1 MSHPLDQ
8 GSGGV
13 QSSSSRSQVSKKKTA
28 ALDDDSTGTDTQC
41 PAIKDLDLAPSVDG
55 GNVPDDPSVEDSV
68 SLNRPAVVFDDVS
81 TGQTGIHDNPFAA
94 AGNDDEARIDNRKT
108 KLIENV
114 SEVII
119 SRVFE
124 EDFDECPE
132 SGSFEKRGEGEGEMA
147 EAPSEG
153 QDDSEVPAQIDES
166 DDEDE
171 FPGLC
176 AYEKLRERNIRERK
190 EFLKDVMEEIDD
202 AKQHMYDNA
211 PKKRKADDDKL
222 TKPKRRRIKEVEPVE
237 VRRSKRAK
245 KPVSYVDDEDCDG
258 TGRNVKPSVLPNPR
272 PSKKHEEPLSSP
284 PEDQG
289 CSSRSLRPRKP
300 VCYTEFPE
308 PDTDSYIWC
317 SGCDRME
324 YHGCET
330 HVTLFGDNNMF
341 NLQVGKSAIKARNA
355 GQGIFNRGDDVIP
368 EGTLFG
374 PYTGTFIP
382 ITDYEQL
389 EKEGKE
395 SGNAWEVK
403 DKDGKR
409 VVGYVDPGINPDP
422 STHWMSKVNCAMN
435 ILGQNLVGFQLAG
448 QIYYRA
454 MQDIPPGRE
463 LLVFYGGSYATGLG
477 IDVKK
482 YERFSGEED
491 QTEDAV
497 VCEFCHIG
505 MGSEELVKGHGCREK
520 KDAEMIRMAQT
531 GERKW
536 ICNVCGKGFKTKS
549 IHDQHGVVHSKVKA
563 YMCPVEGCNKAFSQ
577 SYNLTKHKKT
587 VHEGV
592 YYECEECGRRF
603 GVKHNMSRHFQ
614 TVHLQEKRFK
624 CPTCGIKFARKQ
636 DLKRHVMT
644 VHDLIKSFECEH
656 CGKSFGQAC
665 SRKEHIEAVHL
676 GIRYSCTWRGG
687 CGYSTGQKQQV
698 PFHIRRVHT
707 KEWSWECQLCEDQKG
722 IWWGCIHP
730 GEMEKHKAKNHPV
743 EWEEEQET
751 YRKEHPHVCKVKK
764 CEKRFATKVEVDRHF
779 MKLH

>member
-1 MSHPLDQ
+1 
-8 GSGGV
+8 
-13 QSSSSRSQVSKKKTA
+13 
-28 ALDDDSTGTDTQC
+28 
-41 PAIKDLDLAPSVDG
+41 
-55 GNVPDDPSVEDSV
+55 
-68 SLNRPAVVFDDVS
+68 
-81 TGQTGIHDNPFAA
+81 
-94 AGNDDEARIDNRKT
+94 
-108 KLIENV
+108 
-114 SEVII
+114 
-119 SRVFE
+119 
-124 EDFDECPE
+124 
-132 SGSFEKRGEGEGEMA
+132 
-147 EAPSEG
+147 
-153 QDDSEVPAQIDES
+153 
-166 DDEDE
+166 
-171 FPGLC
+171 
-176 AYEKLRERNIRERK
+176 
-190 EFLKDVMEEIDD
+190 
-202 AKQHMYDNA
+202 
-211 PKKRKADDDKL
+211 
-222 TKPKRRRIKEVEPVE
+222 
-237 VRRSKRAK
+237 
-245 KPVSYVDDEDCDG
+245 
-258 TGRNVKPSVLPNPR
+258 
-272 PSKKHEEPLSSP
+272 
-284 PEDQG
+284 
-289 CSSRSLRPRKP
+289 
-300 VCYTEFPE
+300 
-308 PDTDSYIWC
+308 
-317 SGCDRME
+317 
-324 YHGCET
+324 
-330 HVTLFGDNNMF
+330 
-341 NLQVGKSAIKARNA
+341 
-355 GQGIFNRGDDVIP
+355 
-368 EGTLFG
+368 
-374 PYTGTFIP
+374 
-382 ITDYEQL
+382 
-389 EKEGKE
+389 
-395 SGNAWEVK
+395 
-403 DKDGKR
+403 
-409 VVGYVDPGINPDP
+409 
-422 STHWMSKVNCAMN
+422 
-435 ILGQNLVGFQLAG
+435 
-448 QIYYRA
+448 
-454 MQDIPPGRE
+454 
-463 LLVFYGGSYATGLG
+463 
-477 IDVKK
+477 
-482 YERFSGEED
+482 
-491 QTEDAV
+491 
-497 VCEFCHIG
+497 
-505 MGSEELVKGHGCREK
+505 
-520 KDAEMIRMAQT
+520 MAQT